1 MPTIHIDTFGTATIA
16 LCVFFV
22 GKAIVMRV
30 RVLQTYSIPEPVIG
44 GFACAILVAIIY
56 LAAGILIDF
65 DISRRDIF
73 LIYFFAALGLRAG
86 FSELLAGWRPLLIL
100 LALASIFLVLQNAVG
115 IAIAT
120 AFDLHPKL
128 GIVAGSMA
136 LTGRAGTTVAWSSFF
151 AEQFGISTQR
161 VGIAVNMAG
170 LIAACCIGG
179 PIAKLLIRVHGVRT
193 PGPSP
198 HLDVGVSRSL
208 APPQLDY
215 NGFLFAL
222 LRLHLVV
229 LLGYA
234 INRVFDWG
242 GIQVPLYVLC
252 LAAGIV
258 LGNALARF
266 APKFDWPGSNEG
278 LSLISDVSLGL
289 FYTMTL
295 MSMRLWA
302 VEGIAGF
309 ILIVIIFQVLLTVL
323 YTVLIV
329 FPMMGRDYQA
339 VVISAGFVGVTL
351 GSTATTMA
359 LMTAVA
365 GEYGR
370 AHLAFVIVPFVCGF
384 FIDIIN
390 SLVIGLFAAL

>member
-1 MPTIHIDTFGTATIA
+1 MPTINIDPFGTATIA
-16 LCVFFV
+16 ICVFFV
-22 GKAIVMRV
+22 GKAIVGRT

-44 GFACAILVAIIY
+44 GFACAILISLIY
-56 LAAGILIDF
+56 LVADRAIEF

-73 LIYFFAALGLRAG
+73 LVYFFAALGLRAG
-86 FSELLAGWRPLLIL
+86 LRELLAGWRPLLVL
-100 LALASIFLVLQNAVG
+100 LALASLFLVLQNGVG
-115 IAIAT
+115 IAVAT

-128 GIVAGSMA
+128 GLVAGSMA
-136 LTGRAGTTVAWSSFF
+136 LTGRAGTTIAWTNFF
-151 AEQFGISTQR
+151 DEHFGVSISR

-179 PIAKLLIRVHGVRT
+179 PIAKFLIRFHKLET
-193 PGPSP
+193 PGPSGD
-198 HLDVGVSRSL
+198 LDVGIARNV
-208 APPQLDY
+208 PPPPLDY

-222 LRLHLVV
+222 LRVHLAV
-229 LLGYA
+229 LLGQLFGWTLE
-234 INRVFDWG
+234 VLG
-242 GIQVPLYVLC
+242 VQMPLYVLC

-258 LGNALARF
+258 LGNVLPRV

-302 VEGIAGF
+302 IEGIAAF
-309 ILIVIIFQVLLTVL
+309 IFVVITLQVILTAL
-323 YTVLIV
+323 YTIFIV

-370 AHLAFVIVPFVCGF
+370 AHFAFVIVPFVCGF
-384 FIDIIN
+384 FIDIVN
-390 SLVIGLFAAL
+390 SLVISVFAAL